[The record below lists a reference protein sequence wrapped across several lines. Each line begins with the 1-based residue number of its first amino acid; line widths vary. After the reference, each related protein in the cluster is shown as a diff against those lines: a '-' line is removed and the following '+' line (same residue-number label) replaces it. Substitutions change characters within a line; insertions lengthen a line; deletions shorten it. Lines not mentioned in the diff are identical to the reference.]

1 MKSVPAVGLEIILIG
16 KNAIGA
22 AIGVSSEPRPANS
35 VVMMPYISP
44 RMVGRD
50 TVISRCWPCR
60 LVTR

>member
-1 MKSVPAVGLEIILIG
+1 MKSVPRSDRGIFLIG

-22 AIGVSSEPRPANS
+22 AIGVSSEPRPASS

-44 RMVGRD
+44 EMVGRD
-50 TVISRCWPCR
+50 TVIRRCCPWR